1 MKEIIK
7 KWYNRLPFPESYDEA
22 FNQLLESSNLK
33 PIAFADYK
41 EENYTKAENLLLFL
55 YFCEDLQKKYHEKGI
70 NDVIFYDTIEDIVRW
85 TEVYYGLHGELG
97 FDMYCW
103 LKNHFSF
110 TLFHLGRLQF
120 NMAPEGLEV
129 HIAAGKSLD
138 IEACEASFRASKS
151 FFEKYFPEY
160 QYDRLTCDSWLL
172 DSNLRSWLREDSNII
187 RFQKFFTVEYEKED
201 DAALRYTFP
210 WNTTRE
216 NIPPTP
222 TTGLHG
228 KLREH
233 VLAGGKLHCGF
244 GTRPK

>member
-7 KWYNRLPFPESYDEA
+7 KWYHRLPFPEAYREP
-22 FNQLLESSNLK
+22 FYHLLETSNLE
-33 PIAFADYK
+33 PISFADYK
-41 EENYTKAENLLLFL
+41 EEDYTKPENLLLFL
-55 YFCEDLQKKYHEKGI
+55 YFCEELYGKYQEKGI
-70 NDVIFYDTIEDIVRW
+70 DDAIFYDTIEDIVRW
-85 TEVYYGLHGELG
+85 TVTYYKLYGHLG
-97 FDMYCW
+97 FEMAYW
-103 LKNHFSF
+103 LKNHMSF

-129 HIAAGKSLD
+129 HIAAGKPLD
-138 IEACEASFRASKS
+138 IEACEASFRASKP

-160 QYDRLTCDSWLL
+160 QYDRLTCYSWLL
-172 DSNLRSWLREDSNII
+172 DSNLRTWLKEDSNIL
-187 RFQKFFTVEYEKED
+187 RFQKFFTVEYLKEE

-210 WNTTRE
+210 WNTTRD

-222 TTGLHG
+222 TTGLYA

-233 VLAGGKLHCGF
+233 VLAGGKLYCGF